1 MARVPI
7 NHRILAFDNREIEF
21 SGDVAI
27 NLSDTVFEFLDDE
40 GQGSSPESISDN
52 ICDESD
58 DENEKKDS
66 ADDSDFWETQHQ
78 LLQATLCRTTSLET
92 KIRNITKET
101 LKEAKQGGNICGC
114 QKPPFNGDGGCRS
127 CLMKAVCS
135 RLQNAG
141 FNSAICKSK
150 WKSSDIPSGEHTFLD
165 VVDYSNAKKGEVRI
179 VIELNFRAEFEI
191 AKAGEEY
198 SKLVKSLPEVFVGK
212 IERLLSV
219 VKILCAAAKK
229 CMKERKI
236 YIAPWRKQRYMQ
248 AKWLKTC
255 QRATA
260 ALMLPAGDSSRPR
273 RPRASM
279 LTVDMLENLPN
290 SHRTAVAVV

>member
-1 MARVPI
+1 MARVRM
-7 NHRILAFDNREIEF
+7 NHRILTFDNREIEF
-21 SGDVAI
+21 SGDAAAL

-40 GQGSSPESISDN
+40 SQGSSPESISDN
-52 ICDESD
+52 ICDESEAED
-58 DENEKKDS
+58 DENEKKDI
-66 ADDSDFWETQHQ
+66 DFWETQHQ

-101 LKEAKQGGNICGC
+101 LKEAKQAGNICDC
-114 QKPPFNGDGGCRS
+114 QKLPVNGGGCRI
-127 CLMKAVCS
+127 CLMKAVCN

-165 VVDYSNAKKGEVRI
+165 VVDYSSTKRGEVRI

-198 SKLVKSLPEVFVGK
+198 NKLVKSLPEVFVGK

-219 VKILCAAAKK
+219 INILCGAAKK

-236 YIAPWRKQRYMQ
+236 YIAPWRKHRYMQ
-248 AKWLKTC
+248 AKWHKTC

-260 ALMLPAGDSSRPR
+260 ALLLSAGDSSRPP

-279 LTVDMLENLPN
+279 LTVDLLENLSNP
-290 SHRTAVAVV
+290 HCTAVAVV